1 MEESKR
7 ERNRQYLRDHY
18 QRNKQYYKD
27 KSTKRQKEIGAFLW
41 QLKVDGQCKNC
52 GEGHPATLDF
62 HHRDPSQKE
71 IVPARMRTH
80 GWSQERILQ
89 EYAK

>member
-27 KSTKRQKEIGAFLW
+27 KAIKRQREISAFLW
-41 QLKVDGQCKNC
+41 QLKVDG
-52 GEGHPATLDF
+52 
-62 HHRDPSQKE
+62 
-71 IVPARMRTH
+71 
-80 GWSQERILQ
+80 
-89 EYAK
+89 